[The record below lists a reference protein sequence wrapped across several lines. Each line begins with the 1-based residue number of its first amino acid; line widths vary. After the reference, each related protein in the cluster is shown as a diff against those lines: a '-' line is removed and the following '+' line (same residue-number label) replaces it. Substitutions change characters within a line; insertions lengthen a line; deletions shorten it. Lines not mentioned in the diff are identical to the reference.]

1 MSASSSPIWIVA
13 SLSIVAWLIATLLYV
28 LRKRRGPRPGTQ
40 LAPKPLVEVPVSRFV
55 DFEPIAA
62 CHPSSWRLEDQPA
75 DWQSAMAR
83 IGERL
88 RGARVA
94 EVLFVHGTMTGH
106 DPLAMG
112 SVVKRALPA
121 LHRRVGRVIQR
132 VAKAGS
138 DRILGDLGNYA
149 PEYVQL
155 FEAALSKEIRCSSFV
170 WSSANHHVARVR
182 AAAWLAF
189 RLATVAT
196 STDSKKHRPRAL
208 LVGHS
213 HAGQL
218 FALLTQLLA
227 GGPSAELL
235 VQAASACGENEEQ
248 LRAALGRIRT
258 LDLDFVTLGT
268 APRYGWGDVRGYR
281 VAHFVNHRS
290 QHVTRRRLL
299 ALLDTAKGDYVRRLG
314 AAGSDFPAWTVTERR
329 INLRLDAALGR
340 GSDLRTWFSG
350 VRSGHG
356 LMPTGT
362 TLLIRYDQVSARKAP
377 KWVDAY
383 FGHGVYTRKGAM
395 LFTAKLIADHFYPET
410 PSALEAELAKW
421 SPVER
426 LPIQVGGLG
435 GNLVSRWTHL
445 AVLLKHRCQVLRHGV
460 RERFVTHR
468 RQRSTFDS
476 VPPGSSGV
484 GHS

>member
-149 PEYVQL
+149 PEYVHL
-155 FEAALSKEIRCSSFV
+155 FEAALRRFAVHRSCGRRPII
-170 WSSANHHVARVR
+170 
-182 AAAWLAF
+182 
-189 RLATVAT
+189 T
-196 STDSKKHRPRAL
+196 SR
-208 LVGHS
+208 
-213 HAGQL
+213 
-218 FALLTQLLA
+218 
-227 GGPSAELL
+227 
-235 VQAASACGENEEQ
+235 ACG
-248 LRAALGRIRT
+248 
-258 LDLDFVTLGT
+258 
-268 APRYGWGDVRGYR
+268 
-281 VAHFVNHRS
+281 
-290 QHVTRRRLL
+290 
-299 ALLDTAKGDYVRRLG
+299 RRLG
-314 AAGSDFPAWTVTERR
+314 SRFGWP
-329 INLRLDAALGR
+329 RLQHRPIRKNIAL
-340 GSDLRTWFSG
+340 
-350 VRSGHG
+350 
-356 LMPTGT
+356 
-362 TLLIRYDQVSARKAP
+362 AP
-377 KWVDAY
+377 C
-383 FGHGVYTRKGAM
+383 
-395 LFTAKLIADHFYPET
+395 
-410 PSALEAELAKW
+410 S
-421 SPVER
+421 
-426 LPIQVGGLG
+426 
-435 GNLVSRWTHL
+435 
-445 AVLLKHRCQVLRHGV
+445 
-460 RERFVTHR
+460 
-468 RQRSTFDS
+468 
-476 VPPGSSGV
+476 
-484 GHS
+484 